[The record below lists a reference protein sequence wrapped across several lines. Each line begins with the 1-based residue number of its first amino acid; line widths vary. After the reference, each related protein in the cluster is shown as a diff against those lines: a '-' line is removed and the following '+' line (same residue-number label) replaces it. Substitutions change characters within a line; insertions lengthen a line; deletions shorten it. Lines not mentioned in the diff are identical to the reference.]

1 MENIA
6 TDQQLVADSFNALVK
21 KLDDDIPVSTHPLSS
36 LKPETVESASPK
48 PKVGY
53 RLSDLALN
61 DTPVDYI
68 GGMFPKGKVSA
79 LIGESGK
86 GKGWILPAAALAIT
100 ASKEFLPT
108 DNYELRNNGKVLIV
122 DTEGRIKTYMER
134 IEALGGR
141 LEDFLI
147 PAQAS
152 EILGFNR
159 SDRNTIE
166 EVIEANQPELVI
178 FDSFAGFS
186 EVDENS
192 CEVVPCLKWFVQ
204 LAVEHG
210 VAVVF
215 TQLANKSELK
225 DGRLTM
231 KSIRGF
237 SGIPQFPEIIWAI
250 DTPDNSDDRKKRIY
264 QIKNNIEQKD
274 NEDYIFT
281 LDQSVITFT
290 GERIETRKTKIG
302 KRLEILRANP
312 NMTDNEVAKL
322 IRNELEPK
330 AILNTLAQW
339 VGRQRK

>member
-1 MENIA
+1 MNSH
-6 TDQQLVADSFNALVK
+6 ADDNTT
-21 KLDDDIPVSTHPLSS
+21 VSTPPLLSQESTADESS
-36 LKPETVESASPK
+36 ATRPK
-48 PKVGY
+48 LAY

-61 DTPVDYI
+61 TTPVDYI
-68 GGMFPKGKVSA
+68 AGMFPKGKVSA

-86 GKGWILPAAALAIT
+86 GKSWVLLLAAITIT

-108 DNYELRNNGKVLIV
+108 DNYDLRNNGKVLIV
-122 DTEGRIKTYMER
+122 DTEGRIGTYAER
-134 IEALGGR
+134 IEALGGT
-141 LEDFLI
+141 LENFMI
-147 PAQAS
+147 PELPS
-152 EILGFNR
+152 KILGFN
-159 SDRNTIE
+159 STDRKLVE
-166 EVIEANQPELVI
+166 KVIEADTPEFVI

-192 CEVVPCLKWFVQ
+192 CAVLPCLKWFVE
-204 LAVEHG
+204 LAEKYQ
-210 VAVVF
+210 VAVTF

-264 QIKNNIEQKD
+264 QVKNNIEQKD

-290 GERIETRKTKIG
+290 GERIETRKTRID
-302 KRLEILRANP
+302 KRLGILKANP
-312 NMTDNEVAKL
+312 NIPDNEVAKL
-322 IRNELEPK
+322 IRNELEPN
-330 AILNTLAQW
+330 ALMNTLVQW